1 MLAPTVLNPC
11 VKLLFPSFVTAE
23 FLAFLQLRFFIA
35 VAWHMQALVVSWYVY
50 DLTRDPLWLAL
61 IGLAEAIPAIGM
73 AMPMGYVVDRL
84 DKRLG
89 IRVAVLMFLAS
100 AVGTAVLLQPSTVE
114 SIGVSPVIHGLLAMI
129 VINGSGR
136 AIYGPSMFSSLGRI
150 VEREHIPRASAF
162 NSAVWQAAMVTGPM
176 VGGLFYGWFG
186 IEVASMTIL
195 GLMFIGGAGALRI
208 TSKPP
213 VKHESRGSMREDLT
227 LGIRFIFSRPVILGA
242 LSLDLFAVLF
252 GGVVAL
258 LPVFAKEIL
267 NTNEAGLG
275 LLRAA
280 MGIGSIITM
289 ALVAWRPIGKNAG
302 RRLLWS
308 VAGFGICILCFAVST
323 SFWLSVG
330 LLVLAGGLDAVSV
343 VIRHTILQLQTPEEM
358 KGRVAA
364 ANTMFISSSNELGAV
379 ESGIA
384 ARLLGTVPSVLVGGF
399 VTLLV
404 VAAVA
409 ALNKPL
415 RQMDITS
422 G

>member
-1 MLAPTVLNPC
+1 MNLP
-11 VKLLFPSFVTAE
+11 FVTAE
-23 FLAFLQLRFFIA
+23 FLAFLQLRFFMA

-61 IGLAEAIPAIGM
+61 VGLAEAIPAIGM

-84 DKRLG
+84 DKRRG

-100 AVGTAVLLQPSTVE
+100 ALGTATLLQPTTLQT
-114 SIGVSPVIHGLLAMI
+114 IGIGAVLNGLLAMI
-129 VINGSGR
+129 VINGAGR
-136 AIYGPSMFSSLGRI
+136 IVYSPSMFSSLGRI

-162 NSAVWQAAMVTGPM
+162 NSAVWQAAMVTGPV
-176 VGGLFYGWFG
+176 VGGLLYGFYG

-195 GLMFIGGAGALRI
+195 GLMAIGGIGALRI
-208 TSKPP
+208 TPKPP
-213 VKHESRGSMREDLT
+213 VKHESQGSMREDLT

-258 LPVFAKEIL
+258 LPVFAKDIL
-267 NTNEAGLG
+267 KTDEAGLG

-280 MGIGSIITM
+280 MGLGSIITM
-289 ALVAWRPIGKNAG
+289 VLVAWRPIGRNAG

-308 VAGFGICILCFAVST
+308 VAGFGISILCFAVST
-323 SFWLSVG
+323 SFWLSMA
-330 LLVLAGGLDAVSV
+330 LLVLAGGFDAVSV

-384 ARLLGTVPSVLVGGF
+384 ARLFGTVPSVLIGGT
-399 VTLLV
+399 VTLAV
-404 VAAVA
+404 VAVVA
-409 ALNKPL
+409 ITNKALRHATIHSEPD
-415 RQMDITS
+415 RHQ
-422 G
+422 